1 VSKKRHNPTSDVN
14 RLLELNQMLEEKVIE
29 RTTLLMRAKRTWEA
43 TFDALVDPI
52 TIVDDKLQIVRTNV
66 SMANTSGSDIRT
78 ISGRHCYDAF
88 LGRTEPCDACPAQKT
103 FVTGEHAESEVSA
116 HNSERI
122 FRVWSHPMSTINT
135 DDAGMRQ
142 VVCHYK
148 DITEEKDLQAQLLQS
163 EKMAAVGTLA
173 GGVAHEINNPIGAIM
188 AFSQLLM
195 QDAKEGSTLHDFLG
209 EIEESAKRCKK
220 IVASL
225 LNFSRP
231 SRGERRSVNL
241 AQVVEQS
248 LFLLRTQF
256 KRAQVTTTVEFGE
269 NLPLVVGDANQL
281 QQVVMNLISNAWQAL
296 EDVGGGTLDITA
308 NLIPDEW
315 VDLVV
320 RDTGP
325 GIPERHLDKVF
336 DPFFTTKAEGKGTG
350 LGLSISYG
358 IIKDH
363 GGTIEVDSQAGVGT
377 TFTVR
382 LPWPSSSEEEA

>member
-1 VSKKRHNPTSDVN
+1 
-14 RLLELNQMLEEKVIE
+14 MLEEKVIE

-52 TIVDDKLQIVRTNV
+52 TIVDDQLNIVRTNV
-66 SMANTSGSDIRT
+66 ALATTSGVDIRT
-78 ISGRHCYDAF
+78 VSGRHCYDAF
-88 LGRTEPCDACPAQKT
+88 LGRSTPCEACPAQTT
-103 FVTGEHAESEVSA
+103 FKSGEHAEAEVST
-116 HNSERI
+116 HDGEKT
-122 FRVWSHPMSTINT
+122 FRVWSHPMITNDT
-135 DDAGMRQ
+135 EDAGMRQ

-195 QDAKEGSTLHDFLG
+195 QDAAEGTTLHDFLR
-209 EIEESAKRCKK
+209 EIEDSAKRCKK

-231 SRGERRSVNL
+231 SRGERRPVDLSK
-241 AQVVEQS
+241 VVEQS

-256 KRAQVTTTVEFGE
+256 RRAPVETNAQFHNE
-269 NLPLVVGDANQL
+269 IPLVLGDANQL
-281 QQVVMNLISNAWQAL
+281 QQVVMNLIANAWQAL
-296 EDVGGGTLDITA
+296 EDVGGGTIDISA
-308 NLIPDEW
+308 KVSDGEW
-315 VDLVV
+315 VDLAVS
-320 RDTGP
+320 DTGP

-336 DPFFTTKAEGKGTG
+336 DPFFTTKPEGKGTG

-358 IIKDH
+358 IITDH
-363 GGTIEVDSQAGVGT
+363 GGTIEVDSRAGMGT

-382 LPWPSSSEEEA
+382 LPWPKSQEEEV